1 MYAVSIRYPRDA
13 GKEFNFEHWAEV
25 HMPLGIATFKQTNG
39 FAPVKVMVQHNT
51 FGMTGDAES
60 SDSYITV
67 WLVFE
72 SNEGLKGFMTLHND
86 RVSSADLTDDFDNY
100 APLPPALVLGELT
113 VFEDIDDILAR
124 GNAILHR

>member
-1 MYAVSIRYPRDA
+1 MYAVSIRYPREV
-13 GKEFNFEHWAEV
+13 GKEFNFEHWAEI

-51 FGMTGDAES
+51 FGMTGEAES

-72 SNEGLKGFMTLHND
+72 SNDGLQGFMKLHND
-86 RVSSADLTDDFDNY
+86 RVSSAELTEDFDNY

-113 VFEDIDDILAR
+113 VFEDMDDVLAR

>member
-1 MYAVSIRYPRDA
+1 MYAVSIRYPRED
-13 GKEFNFEHWAEV
+13 GKQFNFEHWAEV

-72 SNEGLKGFMTLHND
+72 SDDGLQGFMKLHND
-86 RVSSADLTDDFDNY
+86 RVSSAELTEDFDNY

-113 VFEDIDDILAR
+113 VFEDMDDVLAR
-124 GNAILHR
+124 GNAILHQ